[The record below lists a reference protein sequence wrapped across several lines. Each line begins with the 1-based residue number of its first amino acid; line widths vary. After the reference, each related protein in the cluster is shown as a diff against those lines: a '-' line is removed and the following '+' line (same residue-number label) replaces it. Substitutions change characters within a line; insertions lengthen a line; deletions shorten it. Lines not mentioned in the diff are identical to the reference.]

1 MGLLIMPKDDNQN
14 QGLKHVSEERNL
26 HEVDYLASTETRQE
40 VEERHKKDKD
50 RLHEDRRLT
59 AVEADKDKD
68 SKKHGEPP
76 KMVADD
82 LYKILESISND
93 RDISTVI
100 QQYQDI
106 KPWEAM
112 KELPLVSNRDDTEID
127 YARSFQ
133 AKEKERPQEVS
144 PVIDQRNYSQSTH
157 DLQDYQPKIN
167 REDNPRHSPLERDE
181 PIDIACDNE
190 DFACV
195 IPVIVAN
202 KLAEFGTIE
211 PETMVY
217 LREKY
222 GYLDKYISPREEKE
236 GQQHGVM
243 KNMEDAALHAKMQ
256 MKPARD
262 RKSPIRQER
271 AREQIEILQEESE
284 RSCFSPRI
292 HHYTFAI
299 ARCDCKDG
307 YFVIWASELVGWD
320 KITIHTPRI
329 ERTVQEPTR
338 DRDDCEYERDDEFD
352 R

>member
-1 MGLLIMPKDDNQN
+1 MPKDDNQK
-14 QGLKHVSEERNL
+14 QGLKHVSEESKL
-26 HEVDYLASTETRQE
+26 HEVDYLAPTETQQE
-40 VEERHKKDKD
+40 IEERHKKDKD

-68 SKKHGEPP
+68 SKKYGEPP
-76 KMVADD
+76 SMVAED
-82 LYKILESISND
+82 LYKILASVSND
-93 RDISTVI
+93 RDISTII

-106 KPWEAM
+106 KPWEAV
-112 KELPLVSNRDDTEID
+112 KELPLVSSRDNTEND

-133 AKEKERPQEVS
+133 AQEKKRLQEIS
-144 PVIDQRNYSQSTH
+144 PVFDQRNDSRSTQH
-157 DLQDYQPKIN
+157 LQNYQPKTN
-167 REDNPRHSPLERDE
+167 KEKNSRHPPLERDE

-195 IPVIVAN
+195 VPVVVAN

-222 GYLDKYISPREEKE
+222 GYLDKYISPREEE
-236 GQQHGVM
+236 QGQEHGVM

-262 RKSPIRQER
+262 RKNPIRQEH

-307 YFVIWASELVGWD
+307 YFVLWASELIGMD

-329 ERTVQEPTR
+329 ERTVKEPTR
-338 DRDDCEYERDDEFD
+338 DRDNYEYERDDGFE